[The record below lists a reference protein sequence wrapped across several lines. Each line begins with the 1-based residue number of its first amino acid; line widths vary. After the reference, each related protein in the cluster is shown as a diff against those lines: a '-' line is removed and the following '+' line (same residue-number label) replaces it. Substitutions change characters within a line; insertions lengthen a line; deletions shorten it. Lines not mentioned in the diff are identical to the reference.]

1 MGVDIKE
8 KTALITLSLN
18 VLLTFFKFL
27 LFLFSGSLA
36 VLAEAWHSFTDI
48 ATSFMVYLAVR
59 RDRRKQEDDKSRVT
73 GEQIASM
80 VIGLL
85 LLVVAILLIGKFLS
99 AVAAPV
105 SNPLVTGLIFI
116 VFSLGNY
123 LVYRFETG
131 VGNQEKSVG
140 LLSDGMH
147 ARTDMI
153 ASLATGFSL
162 ILYHLGL
169 DIDRWVAGFIALF
182 VLSFAVETI
191 VNVALS
197 IARGEKKALFRYKAY
212 TIAARAFSSEG
223 LTSMGRFLDRVLHV
237 RFFGRKFVR
246 KAPLYLLYL
255 AVAAMLIVWLTTC
268 RFTINPDEEAFV
280 ERFGR
285 PTSPGAPLG
294 PGLHFKAPWPVDRAV
309 VRSTQS
315 IQRLL
320 VGNQTEPSTF
330 ALLWTQ
336 RHGTEIPFI
345 SGDNSYFYPYLVLHY
360 RIKSLYD
367 FLYRHQ
373 GPEDL
378 LSGLAHQMAG
388 KVFATKS
395 FYEIALDYREEMILR
410 FRRELQAA
418 LDELYVGIEIVGVAV
433 QDIHPPIMV
442 SDAYEMV
449 IASIQEKERMI
460 NEALGYRN
468 QNLPETRGEAV
479 RALKEAD
486 AYALELPLRS
496 EGDARYFLSRI
507 PADPA
512 IREVTRKRL
521 WLLAMLE
528 AMKGRGKVIVD
539 PGVGRP
545 ELWLNMKETI
555 RSRGFDFEKAEF

>member
-1 MGVDIKE
+1 MDIKE

-59 RDRRKQEDDKSRVT
+59 KDRKNEGGGKSRVT
-73 GEQIASM
+73 GEQVVSIL
-80 VIGLL
+80 IGLIL
-85 LLVVAILLIGKFLS
+85 LIVAILLIGKFLS
-99 AVAAPV
+99 AGITPV
-105 SNPLVTGLIFI
+105 MNPLVTGLIFI
-116 VFSLGNY
+116 AFSLGNY
-123 LVYRFETG
+123 LVYRFETS

-153 ASLATGFSL
+153 ASLVTGFSL

-169 DIDRWVAGFIALF
+169 DIDRWVAGIIALF
-182 VLSFAVETI
+182 VLSFAIETI
-191 VNVALS
+191 VNVALA
-197 IARGEKKALFRYKAY
+197 IARREKKAVFRYKAY
-212 TIAARAFSSEG
+212 TIVAKALSSQG
-223 LTSMGRFLDRVLHV
+223 LASAGRFLDRVLHIHL
-237 RFFGRKFVR
+237 FSRKFVR
-246 KAPLYLLYL
+246 KAPACLLGL
-255 AVAAMLIVWLTTC
+255 GAAAVFVWWLTTC
-268 RFTINPDEEAFV
+268 WFTVNPDEEAFV
-280 ERFGR
+280 ERFGK
-285 PTSPGAPLG
+285 PTYPGAPLG
-294 PGLHFKAPWPVDRAV
+294 PGLHFKAPWPIDRAV
-309 VRSTQS
+309 NFSTQS
-315 IQRLL
+315 IERLL

-345 SGDNSYFYPYLVLHY
+345 SGDNAYFYPYLVVHY
-360 RIKSLYD
+360 RVKSLYD
-367 FLYRHQ
+367 YLYRHQ
-373 GPEDL
+373 DPVDL
-378 LSGLAHQMAG
+378 MSGLAHQMAG

-395 FYEIALDYREEMILR
+395 FYEIALDYREAMILR
-410 FRRELQAA
+410 FKRDLQDA
-418 LDELYVGIEIVGVAV
+418 LDGLDVGIEVVAIAM

-479 RALKEAD
+479 RMLKDAD
-486 AYALELPLRS
+486 GYALEMPLRS
-496 EGDARYFLSRI
+496 YGDARYFTSRI
-507 PADPA
+507 PGDPA

-521 WLLAMLE
+521 WLMTMME
-528 AMKGRGKVIVD
+528 ALKGRGKVIVD

-545 ELWLNMKETI
+545 ELWLNMKETLQGQ
-555 RSRGFDFEKAEF
+555 GFEFEKAEF